1 MLSSR
6 SFPRHGG
13 AVDVLVLLLAFLTFC
28 CWAIGYVFLIF
39 FPAPAPAAEMAKES
53 GDGIKKMV
61 VDSESKHVVH
71 DLNVKNGGT
80 AKDGGENNGGANS
93 SGTNDALANS
103 FDGSGNGF
111 GADPAA
117 ANSFQPNSQNN
128 QFAPM
133 SPSGG
138 DSAATINA
146 DSQQRLEA
154 LQDEV
159 KNLRE
164 QILDSDGKVAN
175 QQKLVADQ
183 QRLLGEKDNQLNM
196 LSQKF
201 DAATQEAQ
209 QLKTKLAEMAAA
221 PAPANLEEPSD
232 AIPSLDEFG
241 STKSETIAAPVFR
254 KWTGNNGRVVEMAF
268 IRWDGDNLV
277 FVGKNNS
284 VFVMPPSRLSDADI
298 QLVETYKEK

>member
-1 MLSSR
+1 MLTSR

-28 CWAIGYVFLIF
+28 CWAVGYVFLIF
-39 FPAPAPAAEMAKES
+39 FPSPAPATEMAKET
-53 GDGIKKMV
+53 GDGIKKTV

-71 DLNVKNGGT
+71 DLKGGT
-80 AKDGGENNGGANS
+80 ANGGDGAANG
-93 SGTNDALANS
+93 SGTNDSLANS
-103 FDGSGNGF
+103 SDGSDDGF
-111 GADPAA
+111 GDPAG
-117 ANSFQPNSQNN
+117 ANSFEPNPQNN

-138 DSAATINA
+138 DSAAKINA
-146 DSQQRLEA
+146 ESQRRLEA

-159 KNLRE
+159 KNLRK
-164 QILDSDGKVAN
+164 QILDSDGEAAN

-201 DAATQEAQ
+201 DAANQEAQ

-221 PAPANLEEPSD
+221 PAPANMEEPSD
-232 AIPSLDEFG
+232 VIPSLNEFG

-254 KWTGNNGRVVEMAF
+254 KWTGNNGRIVEMAF
-268 IRWDGDNLV
+268 IRWDGDDLV

-284 VFVMPPSRLSDADI
+284 VYVMPPSRLSDADI